1 MIQFQ
6 HKENHIHTEELLVVW
21 LVFLTFSHYNYCNFV
36 PDVLFQLYFTFP
48 ASETISLLLSG
59 VQGARAHT
67 HRVNFYL
74 SETNIVQ
81 PCQGM
86 TKPSALLYLSPQY
99 LTNSYA
105 PQEITCTAKITAHL
119 GNMPQLP
126 MSCTYVRNTAGAVC
140 LSSHPA
146 VFPPFCRTD
155 PFYPFLPV
163 YIKIPIAIL
172 NKDFFLQPA

>member
-1 MIQFQ
+1 MSVRLFF
-6 HKENHIHTEELLVVW
+6 LLK
-21 LVFLTFSHYNYCNFV
+21 LNHYNYYGFV
-36 PDVLFQLYFTFP
+36 PDILFPLYFTFP
-48 ASETISLLLSG
+48 GSETTSFLLSG

-74 SETNIVQ
+74 GETNIVQ

-86 TKPSALLYLSPQY
+86 TEPSALFYLSPQY
-99 LTNSYA
+99 LTNSYP

-119 GNMPQLP
+119 GNMPQLLT
-126 MSCTYVRNTAGAVC
+126 SCMYVRNTAGAVC

-155 PFYPFLPV
+155 LFYSFPRLH
-163 YIKIPIAIL
+163 
-172 NKDFFLQPA
+172 